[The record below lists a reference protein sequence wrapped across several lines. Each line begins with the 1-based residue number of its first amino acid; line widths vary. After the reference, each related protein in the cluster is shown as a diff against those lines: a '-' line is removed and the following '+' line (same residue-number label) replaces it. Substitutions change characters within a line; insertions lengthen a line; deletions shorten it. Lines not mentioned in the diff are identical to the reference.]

1 MGPPMDES
9 QLLVPDSFA
18 ELFITPGQRKP
29 SIDRAALA
37 EKFELC
43 EDMAQMLTEH
53 ASQVLVKLG
62 ITEGDVLGRMLQGL
76 VAEEGRLSEG
86 EALWVVSRLAELLQ
100 WPLPAQLAE
109 PLGEEAQNWWQQQ
122 LVRAAAHQP

>member
-1 MGPPMDES
+1 MDES

-29 SIDRAALA
+29 SIDRSALA

-100 WPLPAQLAE
+100 WPLPARLAE
-109 PLGEEAQNWWQQQ
+109 PLGEEAQSWWQQQ
-122 LVRAAAHQP
+122 LVRAAAYQP

>member
-1 MGPPMDES
+1 MDES
-9 QLLVPDSFA
+9 QLLVPESFA
-18 ELFITPGQRKP
+18 ELFTTPGQRKP
-29 SIDRAALA
+29 SIDRATLA

-62 ITEGDVLGRMLQGL
+62 ITEGDVLARMLQGL

-100 WPLPAQLAE
+100 WPLPARLAE
-109 PLGEEAQNWWQQQ
+109 PLGEEARNWWQQQ
-122 LVRAAAHQP
+122 LVRAAAHQS

>member
-1 MGPPMDES
+1 MDES
-9 QLLVPDSFA
+9 QLLVPESFA

-62 ITEGDVLGRMLQGL
+62 ITESDVLGRMLQGL

-100 WPLPAQLAE
+100 WPLPARLAD

>member
-1 MGPPMDES
+1 MNES
-9 QLLVPDSFA
+9 QLLVPESFA

-62 ITEGDVLGRMLQGL
+62 ITEGDVLVRMLQGL

-100 WPLPAQLAE
+100 WPLPARLAE
-109 PLGEEAQNWWQQQ
+109 PLGEEAQSWWQQQ
-122 LVRAAAHQP
+122 LVRAAAYQP

>member
-1 MGPPMDES
+1 MDES

-62 ITEGDVLGRMLQGL
+62 ITEGDVLARMLQGL

>member
-1 MGPPMDES
+1 MDES
-9 QLLVPDSFA
+9 QLLVPVSFA

-62 ITEGDVLGRMLQGL
+62 ITEGDVLARMLQGL

-100 WPLPAQLAE
+100 WPLPAQLAK

>member
-1 MGPPMDES
+1 MDES
-9 QLLVPDSFA
+9 QLLVPESFA

-62 ITEGDVLGRMLQGL
+62 ITESDVLGRMLQGL

-100 WPLPAQLAE
+100 WSLPARLAE

>member
-1 MGPPMDES
+1 MDES

-62 ITEGDVLGRMLQGL
+62 ITEGDVLGRTLQGL

-100 WPLPAQLAE
+100 WPLPARLAE
-109 PLGEEAQNWWQQQ
+109 PLGEEAQNWWRQQ

>member
-1 MGPPMDES
+1 MDES
-9 QLLVPDSFA
+9 QLLVPESFA

-29 SIDRAALA
+29 SIDRVALA

-62 ITEGDVLGRMLQGL
+62 ITESDVLGRMLQGL

-100 WPLPAQLAE
+100 WPLPARLAE

>member
-1 MGPPMDES
+1 MDES

-29 SIDRAALA
+29 SIDRSALA

-100 WPLPAQLAE
+100 WPLPARLAE

>member
-1 MGPPMDES
+1 MDES
-9 QLLVPDSFA
+9 QLLVPESFA

-62 ITEGDVLGRMLQGL
+62 ITESDVLARMLQGL
-76 VAEEGRLSEG
+76 VADEGRLSEG

-100 WPLPAQLAE
+100 WPLPARLAE
-109 PLGEEAQNWWQQQ
+109 PLGEEARNWWQQQ
-122 LVRAAAHQP
+122 LVRAAAHQS

>member
-1 MGPPMDES
+1 MDES

-86 EALWVVSRLAELLQ
+86 ESLWVVSRLAELLQ
-100 WPLPAQLAE
+100 WPLPARLAE

>member
-1 MGPPMDES
+1 MDES
-9 QLLVPDSFA
+9 QLLVPESFA

>member
-1 MGPPMDES
+1 MDES

-29 SIDRAALA
+29 SIDRSALA

>member
-1 MGPPMDES
+1 MDES

>member
-1 MGPPMDES
+1 MNES
-9 QLLVPDSFA
+9 QLLVPESFA
-18 ELFITPGQRKP
+18 ELFITPGLRKP

-62 ITEGDVLGRMLQGL
+62 ITEGDVLARMLQGL

-100 WPLPAQLAE
+100 WTLPAQLAE